1 MERPRLIAIV
11 GTTAS
16 GKSQLA
22 MDLAAQIDAEIISAD
37 SMQVYK
43 HMDIGTGKASP
54 EDRRRVPHHL
64 IDIIFPN
71 EDFSASRY
79 QERARAVID
88 QLVRRGK
95 GIIVAGGTGL
105 YIKALIRGLFP
116 SPEGDHELRHELKK
130 KATLLGKAVLWNELK
145 EVDPLSAS
153 RLHPHDTVRIIRA
166 LEVHRQTGIPLSRWQ
181 ERHSFRDSPY
191 RVLQIGLMRSR
202 EDIKRRIEKRV
213 DGMVTMGFEREVK
226 SLLDM
231 GYGRHL
237 KSMQGLGYK
246 QMAEYLHGEREFNK
260 AISLIKSETKAY
272 AKRQLTWFRA
282 DRAVIWVDYPR
293 ERRRIFEM
301 VERFLDPKLHAVR
314 TAVN

>member
-1 MERPRLIAIV
+1 MERPHLIAIV

-22 MDLAAQIDAEIISAD
+22 MDLAAKIDTEIVSAD
-37 SMQVYK
+37 SMQIFKY
-43 HMDIGTGKASP
+43 MDIGTGKPSP
-54 EDRRRVPHHL
+54 EDRRRIPHHM
-64 IDIIFPN
+64 IDIIFPDEN
-71 EDFSASRY
+71 FSAARY

-88 QLVRRGK
+88 ALVRRGK

-116 SPEGDHELRHELKK
+116 SPEADHLLRDELKE
-130 KATLLGKAVLWNELK
+130 KADVLGKAILWNELK
-145 EVDPLSAS
+145 EVDLVSAS

-181 ERHSFRDSPY
+181 EKHSFRDSPY

-213 DGMVTMGFEREVK
+213 DGMVKMGFEREVK

-246 QMAEYLHGEREFNK
+246 QMAEYLHGEREFNR
-260 AISLIKSETKAY
+260 AISLIKRETKAY

-301 VERFLDPKLHAVR
+301 VERFLDPRPHTVR
-314 TAVN
+314 TVVN